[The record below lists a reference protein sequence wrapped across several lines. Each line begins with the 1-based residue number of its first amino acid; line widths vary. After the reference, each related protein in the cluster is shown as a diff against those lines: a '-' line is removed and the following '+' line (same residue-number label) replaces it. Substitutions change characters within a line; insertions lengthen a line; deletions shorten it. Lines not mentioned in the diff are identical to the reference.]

1 MDKPT
6 EPARLPANRAGPSR
20 AEVAA
25 RISDGSLDFVRLA
38 WGDPYGYSR
47 AKLVTPEAALEALED
62 GFNTNMATTT
72 LDGSGARSFAAFT
85 RGGGMGIEQMT
96 GSPSQLI
103 RPDPATFRVLPW
115 EPRIGWMLCDEHF
128 LDGSATPFSPRALL
142 KRELARL
149 AERGI
154 GMTVGLEIEF
164 YLLDIAEHAY
174 GLDHV
179 GEPGRRGRPLATTP
193 MEPGYH
199 YHSETNLDILQ
210 PLLSALG
217 AAYTGLGLPLRSI
230 EKEWGPGQVE
240 VTFGPTDALTA
251 ADNVAL
257 FRTATRQVARRN
269 GAFATFMAM
278 PAFPGFYASGWHL
291 HQSLTDLE
299 TGKNLLAGLPGS
311 GADLSALGRAYLGGL
326 LANGPSGAIFAAP
339 TVTGYRRFR
348 PNSLAPDRATWGPD
362 HRGVMLRTLGSAGSP
377 ATRIENR
384 VGEPAANPYLF
395 IASQIAAGLDG
406 IDRALDPGPPD
417 LEPYSADRPR
427 LPPSLGAAIEAAR
440 GSPVYRDAFGA
451 QFMDYYLAL
460 KTTELGRYEASL
472 AATGETGEDR
482 PTQWEQYEYFDFF

>member
-1 MDKPT
+1 MTHDV
-6 EPARLPANRAGPSR
+6 PSLS
-20 AEVAA
+20 EVAA
-25 RISDGSLDFVRLA
+25 TIASGELDFVRLA

-47 AKLVTPEAALEALED
+47 AKLVTPGAAIEALEH

-72 LDGSGARSFAAFT
+72 LDGSGARTFAAFT
-85 RGGGMGIEQMT
+85 PGGGMGLAQMT

-115 EPRIGWMLCDEHF
+115 EPRTGWMLCDEHF
-128 LDGSATPFSPRALL
+128 MDGSATPFSPRGLL
-142 KRELARL
+142 KRQIARL

-164 YLLDIAEHAY
+164 YLLRLAETTY
-174 GLDHV
+174 GPENI

-193 MEPGYH
+193 IEPGYH

-210 PLLSALG
+210 PLLGALG
-217 AAYTGLGLPLRSI
+217 AAYTGLGLPLRSL
-230 EKEWGPGQVE
+230 ENEWGPGQVE
-240 VTFGPTDALTA
+240 VTFGPTDALAA
-251 ADNVAL
+251 ADNVVL
-257 FRTATRQVARRN
+257 FRTATRQVARRT

-291 HQSLTDLE
+291 HQSLTDVE
-299 TGKNLLAGLPGS
+299 TGRNLLASDTGDD
-311 GADLSALGRAYLGGL
+311 AQLSALGRAYLGGL
-326 LANGPSGAIFAAP
+326 LHHGPSGALFAAP

-362 HRGVMLRTLGSAGSP
+362 HRGVMLRTLGGPGSP

-406 IDRALDPGPPD
+406 IDRGLDPGPPD

-427 LPPSLGAAIEAAR
+427 LPVSLGAAIEAA
-440 GSPVYRDAFGA
+440 GASALFRDSFGA

-460 KTTELGRYEASL
+460 KRTELGRYEAAL
-472 AATGETGEDR
+472 AEQGGSGAEG
-482 PTQWEQYEYFDFF
+482 PTAWEQNEYFDFF